1 MKKKSVIALLC
12 AAVMVLGT
20 LAGCGSKEEA
30 PAEDAAVE
38 ETADAEAE
46 EEAPAEEPAE
56 DAAASDVYD
65 HEAIE
70 KAGDITITM
79 MVSGTAYENDFE
91 TETLPKLI
99 KEKWPN
105 VTLEVTKLPD
115 DNYYTSLKTKLA
127 SGECPDLILTQ
138 PMYAGQNSCYALA
151 EAGYLVSLN
160 DLDCMQ
166 GRQDVASVTYE
177 GDIVGASNTISIL
190 GCYYNKDMFAEVG
203 IEAVPETWDDFLAA
217 CQKLQ
222 DAGIQPIVMGDK
234 DMYVLQF
241 GLYQIAANEI
251 YSQNP
256 DYDVQLRTGE
266 TKFTD
271 EGTWDKVLEM
281 YKTLYD
287 NKYIDASQSLGYGAS
302 QAITDFIDG
311 KAAMTFDGSFNA
323 AALLAEGAGGAFERG
338 YFPIP
343 GTNGVYTA
351 TCLGGGMSIYS
362 GSEYIDECKQI
373 LDYWMDGE
381 SDVWDAN
388 LATGR
393 IIATYGEG
401 ADSTPN
407 YDLFKPFIDLLNEG
421 KGFYWCN
428 QAWPAGTE
436 TEMEALFSEMVGG
449 QGTTIDDIT
458 QGMQDKFEDLLDE

>member
-1 MKKKSVIALLC
+1 MKIEKILALVLSL
-12 AAVMVLGT
+12 VMVIGLF
-20 LAGCGSKEEA
+20 AGCGSTQNET
-30 PAEDAAVE
+30 PAATDAAVSTQAADAA
-38 ETADAEAE
+38 TADG
-46 EEAPAEEPAE
+46 
-56 DAAASDVYD
+56 YD
-65 HEAIE
+65 HQAIE
-70 KAGDITITM
+70 NAGEITITM

-91 TETLPKLI
+91 TEILPQLI
-99 KEKWPN
+99 KERWPN

-166 GRQDVASVTYE
+166 GRQDVAANTYN
-177 GDIVGASNTISIL
+177 GNIVAASNTISIL
-190 GCYYNKDMFAEVG
+190 GCYYNKDMFAQVG
-203 IEAVPETWDDFLAA
+203 IDAVPQTWDEFLDV
-217 CQKLQ
+217 CQTLQ

-234 DMYVLQF
+234 DQYVLQF
-241 GLYQIAANEI
+241 GLYQLAANEI

-256 DYDVQLRTGE
+256 EFDLQLRTGE
-266 TKFTD
+266 TSFTD

-287 NKYIDASQSLGYGAS
+287 RNYIDASQSLGYGAS

-311 KAAMTFDGSFNA
+311 KAAMTFDGSFNV
-323 AALLAEGAGGAFERG
+323 AALSAEGAAGNFERG

-362 GSEYIDECKQI
+362 GTEYIDECKQI
-373 LDYWMDGE
+373 LDYWMDGQ

-393 IIATYGEG
+393 VIATYGEG
-401 ADSTPN
+401 AENTPN
-407 YDLFKPFIDLLNEG
+407 YEMFKPFIDLLNEG

-436 TEMEALFSEMVGG
+436 VEMEALFSEMVGG
-449 QGTTIDDIT
+449 QGTTIEDIT
-458 QGMQDKFEDLLDE
+458 QGMQDKFEDLMED

>member
-1 MKKKSVIALLC
+1 MKWKKIVSGLC
-12 AAVMVLGT
+12 VATMAFGMLV
-20 LAGCGSKEEA
+20 GCGSPDEA
-30 PAEDAAVE
+30 AKNPSGVVQQ
-38 ETADAEAE
+38 ETESGDENSGGANTDS
-46 EEAPAEEPAE
+46 P
-56 DAAASDVYD
+56 SDNYN
-65 HEAIE
+65 HQAIE
-70 KAGDITITM
+70 NAGDITITM

-91 TETLPKLI
+91 TELLPQLV

-105 VTLEVTKLPD
+105 LTLEVTKLPD

-127 SGECPDLILTQ
+127 SGECPDIILTQ
-138 PMYAGQNSCYALA
+138 PMYAGQNSCYAMA

-166 GRQDVASVTYE
+166 GRHDVASVTYN
-177 GDIVGASNTISIL
+177 GNIVAASNTISIL
-190 GCYYNKDMFAEVG
+190 GCYYNKDMFASVG
-203 IEAVPETWDDFLAA
+203 IEGEPQTWDEFLEA

-234 DMYVLQF
+234 DQYVLQF
-241 GLYQIAANEI
+241 GLYQLAANEI

-256 DYDVQLRTGE
+256 DYDTQLRTGE
-266 TKFTD
+266 THFTD
-271 EGTWDKVLEM
+271 EGTWDTVLEM

-287 NKYIDASQSLGYGAS
+287 REYIDASQSLGYGAS
-302 QAITDFIDG
+302 QALTDFIDG

-323 AALLAEGAGGAFERG
+323 AAIIAEGAAGGFERG

-343 GTNGVYTA
+343 GTKGVYTA
-351 TCLGGGMSIYS
+351 TCLGGGQSIYS
-362 GSEYIDECKQI
+362 GSQYIDECKEL
-373 LDYWMDGE
+373 LDYWMDGK
-381 SDVWDAN
+381 SDVWKAN

-393 IIATYGEG
+393 VIATYGEG

-407 YDLFKPFIDLLNEG
+407 YDMFKPFIDLLNEG

-449 QGTTIDDIT
+449 QGTTVEDIT
-458 QGMQDKFEDLLDE
+458 QGMQDKFEDLLED